1 MLHLGRFLDTLDTLN
16 QNMLGDRAVPAKKKL
31 KNRENIFSGLD
42 EVLSVSKK
50 VRKLLVRPEI

>member
-1 MLHLGRFLDTLDTLN
+1 
-16 QNMLGDRAVPAKKKL
+16 MLGDRAVPAKKTL

-50 VRKLLVRPEI
+50 VRKLLVSPEI